1 MPSLPPSGGQVGI
14 LFVLFVYTFYKSFRL
29 AADMLPSGG
38 QVFIPLGLRIMNL
51 LIDDL

>member
-14 LFVLFVYTFYKSFRL
+14 LFVLFVYTFYKY
-29 AADMLPSGG
+29 
-38 QVFIPLGLRIMNL
+38 FIPLGLRIMNL